1 MLSTR
6 LGWFGCLFIAGAMM
20 LGAVLM
26 LGARRNRLSRSGLS
40 ADNEQAIESFQ
51 QRVEQTESI
60 LEGREYYVSP
70 Q

>member
-6 LGWFGCLFIAGAMM
+6 LGWFGCLLIAGAMM

-26 LGARRNRLSRSGLS
+26 LGARRNRLSRSGRS
-40 ADNEQAIESFQ
+40 ANDEQTFESIR

-60 LEGREYYVSP
+60 LEVREYYVSP

>member
-1 MLSTR
+1 
-6 LGWFGCLFIAGAMM
+6 M

-26 LGARRNRLSRSGLS
+26 LGARRNRLSRSGRS
-40 ADNEQAIESFQ
+40 ADNEQAVESFL

>member
-20 LGAVLM
+20 LGAVMM
-26 LGARRNRLSRSGLS
+26 LGARRERSSRSAGS
-40 ADNEQAIESFQ
+40 ADREQAIESFQ

-60 LEGREYYVSP
+60 LESGEYYVSP